1 MVGNVPDAQDVYQE
15 ALLAAFQGLPRF
27 RMDSVFSTWLYRIA
41 VNKAL
46 RFRGRR
52 QPRREIDEQS
62 ALETTAD
69 VKSSDGDI
77 HLFLDVAL
85 QPCHLQTSDGDIDIR
100 LDLSSA
106 LTFDCRVA
114 DGHVSTD
121 LPILGQAGHNDL
133 TGDLN
138 GGGPT
143 FFARTAAGDTTLA
156 PR

>member
-41 VNKAL
+41 ANKAL

-52 QPRREIDEQS
+52 QRRR
-62 ALETTAD
+62 A
-69 VKSSDGDI
+69 
-77 HLFLDVAL
+77 
-85 QPCHLQTSDGDIDIR
+85 
-100 LDLSSA
+100 
-106 LTFDCRVA
+106 
-114 DGHVSTD
+114 VSTD

-138 GGGPT
+138 GGGAS
-143 FFARTAAGDTTLA
+143 FFARTAAGDITLA

>member
-41 VNKAL
+41 ANKAL

-52 QPRREIDEQS
+52 QRRR
-62 ALETTAD
+62 A
-69 VKSSDGDI
+69 
-77 HLFLDVAL
+77 
-85 QPCHLQTSDGDIDIR
+85 
-100 LDLSSA
+100 
-106 LTFDCRVA
+106 
-114 DGHVSTD
+114 VSTD

-138 GGGPT
+138 GGGAR
-143 FFARTAAGDTTLA
+143 FFARTAAGDITLA